1 MTCLKPSPSTEGR
14 SEDAFF
20 ENHHES
26 IIRPHAEPDRM
37 MIYLLHQPLSLQ
49 SALTISSSSHHL
61 FSNYLYIPIANDQTT
76 ATATRSMDAA
86 DELLLVTASVPTI
99 VAVELDVA
107 RKSKRAAVA
116 LATGVPTRNKP
127 KRPKVL

>member
-1 MTCLKPSPSTEGR
+1 MDPSTQGR

-26 IIRPHAEPDRM
+26 IIRPPGEPDQM
-37 MIYLLHQPLSLQ
+37 PIYLLHQPLSLQ

>member
-1 MTCLKPSPSTEGR
+1 MDPSTQGR

-99 VAVELDVA
+99 AAVELDVA

-127 KRPKVL
+127 KRLKVL